1 VAINVLGTRWSALSS
16 RARVG
21 ARVWRAVSVEGA
33 TERIPDGALIEVD
46 GAAGTVTI
54 LAASM

>member
-1 VAINVLGTRWSALSS
+1 
-16 RARVG
+16 
-21 ARVWRAVSVEGA
+21 VWRAVSVEGA